1 MRKQLQLLI
10 ILLIGVAINEST
22 HAQNLS
28 APGGQTVSTLPDI
41 TPPSPTAYALG
52 NYGNVPVGLFTGSPS
67 ISIPLFTYKTN
78 NISLPLNLFYGS
90 NGIKVDEVSSNVGL
104 GWNLNFGGV
113 ITRMVRDLP
122 DELKPNSYVPDN
134 VTGDITNSI
143 SMQFF
148 QTGGRGNIDTEMDI
162 YSFNFNGISGKFFY
176 DRQHQPHLVDQ
187 KQAIKIE
194 RIGYSNGDGQ
204 DFLLTLPTGEKYYF
218 TEKERTTY
226 VTYGAGHSIPQ
237 SSITAWYLTKII
249 HPRGDEVYFTY
260 EANFMDY
267 VNSQSQTMIMS
278 YPRTQV
284 YSCSSTGTQIYNI
297 SPTAGVISDNT
308 VHINDK
314 KIKTISSNNSTDGT
328 VVFIYDTNSTY
339 QDVEGNQKV
348 ANILQIDRNG
358 NTVENITFNY
368 LNTTNK
374 RNFLNGITFKDSNK
388 TYFFEYENPTGF
400 PVRLIR
406 SQDHWGYYN
415 GKNNTNLVPKDI
427 QDYNLSDENYNGAD
441 KNPDQNY
448 SKIGLLKKIT
458 YPTKGYTE
466 LEYEGNTYWGQKTI
480 YPPIFTKMIR
490 ALTDNHTD
498 TNSTEH
504 IIISPINQAIK
515 VTTILSGN
523 SIAACASFNNSGH
536 YAGSIELEGGHF
548 YRKSDMGPINMGNIV
563 SLSNGTPELYFD
575 AVAGS
580 TYKVIVR
587 ADFLCSS
594 ARANIS
600 YYPTA
605 PEVTNTNLDTGGV
618 RIKSTKVYDT
628 SSYLPQYKRYYYG
641 QLNDVNHSSG
651 KIGRK
656 PYYVDFTKTPPTC
669 SIPCS
674 DEGYLQNL
682 ILTSSS
688 VINLFDTGT
697 SNCLYEYVTTSYGGD
712 NFENGA
718 EMKQFKIHRDYF
730 GNSLMGNN
738 QSAPWT
744 NFGWDNG
751 NEVKSTV
758 YARNINSQTLDI
770 LKEIIPQ
777 YENNT
782 IYTKEI
788 KNYNFRNQYDV
799 SCGNNVVK
807 VCTAQDVTK
816 TYTYTFCNAEHSH
829 VWYTWDNF
837 EKCHASGAQN
847 ITQTIPD
854 ACYGKPVGSTVTYP
868 DNLRGLD
875 VVEYKNI
882 SYWHYLKSQT
892 TTDYLN
898 GSPLLATT
906 EYFYNNPS
914 HYQLTNQ
921 KTTFPDGSFETTDY
935 NYAHEKN
942 KTQLIEA
949 NMIGVPLETTVA
961 KKQNASDP
969 GKVIS
974 KTYTD
979 YPDTLPDV
987 QTGNLLLPKSVSAL
1001 DLVTGNMSTE
1011 VSYNQYDNKG
1021 NIQQYTTKDG
1031 IPTAIVWGYNQT
1043 QPIAKIEGATYAQ
1056 VSSLAT
1062 AIINASN
1069 DDAGDTAIGN
1079 PKEQDLLNALDSFRN
1094 NTALSGYQ
1102 VTTYSYDPLIGVR
1115 SLTPP
1120 SGVRQ
1125 VYIYDTSNRL
1135 KEVKDVSGNI
1145 LKEYQ
1150 YNYKH

>member
-1 MRKQLQLLI
+1 MRKKLQLLI
-10 ILLIGVAINEST
+10 ILLFGIAININMQG
-22 HAQNLS
+22 QNLS
-28 APGGQTVSTLPDI
+28 APNGQNISTLPDI

-52 NYGNVPVGLFTGSPS
+52 NYGNTPVGLFTGSPN
-67 ISIPLFTYKTN
+67 ISVPLFTYKTN

-113 ITRMVRDLP
+113 ITRMVRDFP

-194 RIGYSNGDGQ
+194 KIGYSNGDGQ
-204 DFLLTLPTGEKYYF
+204 DFLLTLPTGEKYFF

-226 VTYGAGHSIPQ
+226 ITYGAGHSIPQ
-237 SSITAWYLTKII
+237 SSITAWYLSKVI

-260 EANFMDY
+260 EANFMEY

-278 YPRTQV
+278 YPRAQV

-297 SPTAGVISDNT
+297 SPTTGLISDNT
-308 VHINDK
+308 VQINGK
-314 KIKTISSNNSTDGT
+314 KIKTINSNNSANGT
-328 VVFIYDTNSTY
+328 ITFVYETNTEN
-339 QDVEGNQKV
+339 QDVEGNQK
-348 ANILQIDRNG
+348 IESISQTDGNG
-358 NTVENITFNY
+358 NVIEKITFNY
-368 LNTTNK
+368 LNTVNK
-374 RNFLNGITFKDSNK
+374 RNFLSKIIFKDTNK
-388 TYFFEYENPTGF
+388 NYSFEYENPTQY
-400 PVRLIR
+400 PIRLSH

-415 GKNNTNLVPKDI
+415 GKNNINIVPKGI
-427 QDYNLSDENYNGAD
+427 SDYGLSEESYNGAD

-480 YPPIFTKMIR
+480 YPPLFTKSLNIK
-490 ALTDNHTD
+490 TDNYTESGNVEYIIESP
-498 TNSTEH
+498 TNQK
-504 IIISPINQAIK
+504 IKISPN
-515 VTTILSGN
+515 LSGN
-523 SIAACASFNNSGH
+523 SIPACTSFNNSGH
-536 YAGSIELEGGHF
+536 FAGSIELVGDTNF
-548 YRKSDMGPINMGNIV
+548 YIQTDFGPLNQGKIV
-563 SLSNGTPELYFD
+563 SLTRDSGSETLYFD
-575 AVAGS
+575 AVAGK
-580 TYKVIVR
+580 TYKIILHADFMCSNVR
-587 ADFLCSS
+587 AS
-594 ARANIS
+594 IS
-600 YYPTA
+600 YYQTA
-605 PEVTNTNLDTGGV
+605 PQVLDTNLDTGGI
-618 RIKSTKVYDT
+618 RIKYTRDNDG
-628 SSYLPQYKRYYYG
+628 SSSNNQYKRYYYG
-641 QLNDVNHSSG
+641 RIDDVNHSSG

-656 PYYVDFTKTPPTC
+656 PYYIDFTKTPPVC
-669 SIPCS
+669 PYPCS

-688 VINLFDTGT
+688 LVNLFDTGST
-697 SNCLYEYVTTSYGGD
+697 YCLYEYVTTSNGGD
-712 NFENGA
+712 NFEDGA

-730 GNSLMGNN
+730 GNNIMGNN

-751 NEVKSTV
+751 NEVKSSI

-770 LKEIIPQ
+770 IKEIIPL

-782 IYTKEI
+782 SYTKEI

-847 ITQTIPD
+847 ITNTIPD
-854 ACYGKPVGSTVTYP
+854 ACYGKPIGSSVTYP
-868 DNLRGLD
+868 DYLKGLD
-875 VVEYKNI
+875 IVEYKNI
-882 SYWHYLKSQT
+882 SYWNYLKSQKT
-892 TTDYLN
+892 IDYLN
-898 GSPLLATT
+898 GNPVQTTT
-906 EYFYNNPS
+906 EYFYSNPA
-914 HYQLTNQ
+914 HYQLTSQ
-921 KTTFPDGSFETTDY
+921 KTTFPDGGYQTTDY
-935 NYAHEKN
+935 SYAHEKG
-942 KTQLIEA
+942 KQKLIDA
-949 NMIGVPLETTVA
+949 NMVGIPLETVT
-961 KKQNASDP
+961 KKGSKNT
-969 GKVIS
+969 S

-979 YPDTLPDV
+979 YPDTLPDT
-987 QTGNLLLPKSVSAL
+987 QTGNLLLPKSVSSL
-1001 DLVTGNMSTE
+1001 DLVTGNLCTE
-1011 VSYNQYDNKG
+1011 VSYNQYDSKG
-1021 NIQQYTTKDG
+1021 NLQQYTSKTG
-1031 IPTAIVWGYNQT
+1031 VPTAIIWGYNQT

-1069 DDAGDTAIGN
+1069 DDASDAAVGN
-1079 PKEQDLLNALDSFRN
+1079 PKEIDLLTALDSFRN
-1094 NTALSGYQ
+1094 NSTLSAYQ
-1102 VTTYSYDPLIGVR
+1102 ITTYTYNPLIGVT
-1115 SLTPP
+1115 SVTPP
-1120 SGVRQ
+1120 SGVRE
-1125 VYIYDTSNRL
+1125 VYIYDTANRL
-1135 KEVKDVSGNI
+1135 KEVKDVNGNI
-1145 LKEYQ
+1145 LKSYEYH
-1150 YNYKH
+1150 YKP